1 MVNIWLLLRKGDM
14 RGKKETVRKKEKVKK
29 EKKKESKNK
38 EKKHMDSLL
47 HQIESNK

>member
-1 MVNIWLLLRKGDM
+1 M

-29 EKKKESKNK
+29 KKKKESKNK

-47 HQIESNK
+47 YQIESNK